1 LAYDRVASVGATLAV
16 LGALILVLNFVI
28 GLPSAMRQEADA

>member
-1 LAYDRVASVGATLAV
+1 VASVGAALTV

-28 GLPSAMRQEADA
+28 GLPSAMREDAAA